1 MTQMKLLMLFDVLA
15 LGLGQGAVENE
26 MPGVEAKHLAVG
38 SMWKTSTALPYKIIN
53 KSSKVEVKGMHFM
66 YVLQNTVLYCSVPYC
81 TVSGYVYTNIHSV
94 STFWTWLRSV

>member
-38 SMWKTSTALPYKIIN
+38 SMWKTSTALPYKYHKQIQQSRSERHAFYARTA
-53 KSSKVEVKGMHFM
+53 K
-66 YVLQNTVLYCSVPYC
+66 YC
-81 TVSGYVYTNIHSV
+81 TV
-94 STFWTWLRSV
+94 L